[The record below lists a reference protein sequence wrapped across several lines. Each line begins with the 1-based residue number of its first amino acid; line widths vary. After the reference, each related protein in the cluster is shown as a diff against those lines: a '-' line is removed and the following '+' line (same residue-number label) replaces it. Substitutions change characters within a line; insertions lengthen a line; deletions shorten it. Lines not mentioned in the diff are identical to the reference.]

1 MKTINDIMNDNMN
14 QDHFNLIN
22 MMNNLDAESVI
33 NQYNELNEY
42 DDTENSQHEILTDKL
57 LNQLKSQAKNT
68 FTSFIQLIKKIYTN
82 REISHAEQKQVIQ
95 YKQKESESD
104 HDFISDHTIRFAS
117 ENVKIQINSDKD

>member
-1 MKTINDIMNDNMN
+1 MTDDLNVKS
-14 QDHFNLIN
+14 
-22 MMNNLDAESVI
+22 AV
-33 NQYNELNEY
+33 NQYNESDKYN
-42 DDTENSQHEILTDKL
+42 DMKNSQHEISTDEL
-57 LNQLKSQAKNT
+57 LNQLKSQAKNA